1 MRVIS
6 RKPLNE
12 FARLYRD
19 SQPALSAWWKLMKVK
34 SYESPNALK
43 KDFPSAS
50 FIGGETTVF
59 NIGGNK
65 YRLVVNIVYSMR
77 TVFVEGVY
85 THVEYDRLTKAG
97 LLGFSRK

>member
-6 RKPLNE
+6 RKPLND
-12 FARLYRD
+12 FASLYPD
-19 SQPALSAWWKLMKVK
+19 SRPALSAWWQVMKAK
-34 SYESPNALK
+34 SYASPNALK

-65 YRLVVNIVYSMR
+65 YRLVVNVVYAMR
-77 TVFVEGVY
+77 TVFVGGVY

-97 LLGFSRK
+97 LLGS

>member
-12 FARLYRD
+12 FVRLYPD
-19 SQPALSAWWKLMKVK
+19 SQPSLGAWWKLMKAK
-34 SYESPNALK
+34 SYENPNALRR
-43 KDFPSAS
+43 DFPSVS

-65 YRLVVNIVYSMR
+65 YRLVVNVVYTMR

-85 THVEYDRLTKAG
+85 THVEYDRLTRAG
-97 LLGFSRK
+97 LLGY

>member
-6 RKPLNE
+6 RKALNE
-12 FARLYRD
+12 FARLYPD
-19 SQPALSAWWKLMKVK
+19 SQTPLSAWWKLMKAK
-34 SYESPNALK
+34 SYESPSALK
-43 KDFPSAS
+43 RDFPSAS

-97 LLGFSRK
+97 LLGS

>member
-1 MRVIS
+1 MRGIS
-6 RKPLNE
+6 RRALNE
-12 FARLYRD
+12 FTRLYPD
-19 SQPALSAWWKLMKVK
+19 SQTPLSVWWKLMKAK
-34 SYESPNALK
+34 SYKSPNALK

-97 LLGFSRK
+97 LLGS

>member
-12 FARLYRD
+12 FARLYPD
-19 SQPALSAWWKLMKVK
+19 SRPSLSAWWRVMKAK
-34 SYESPNALK
+34 SYGSPNALK

-65 YRLVVNIVYSMR
+65 YRLVVNVVYEMR
-77 TVFVEGVY
+77 TVFVDDVY

-97 LLGFSRK
+97 LLGS

>member
-6 RKPLNE
+6 RRPLTD
-12 FARLYRD
+12 FAEKHPD
-19 SQPALSAWWKLMKVK
+19 AQSALGSWWKLMKVK
-34 SYESPNALK
+34 SYKNPGALK

-77 TVFVEGVY
+77 TVFVNDVY
-85 THVEYDRLTKAG
+85 THVEYDRLMKAG
-97 LLGFSRK
+97 LLG

>member
-6 RKPLNE
+6 RKALNE
-12 FARLYRD
+12 FARLYPD
-19 SQPALSAWWKLMKVK
+19 AQTGLSAWWKLMKVK
-34 SYESPNALK
+34 NYENPNVLR
-43 KDFPSAS
+43 KDFPSVS

-85 THVEYDRLTKAG
+85 THVEYDRLTRAG
-97 LLGFSRK
+97 LLGS

>member
-12 FARLYRD
+12 FARLYPD
-19 SQPALSAWWKLMKVK
+19 SRPGLSVWWRVMKAK
-34 SYESPNALK
+34 SYASPNALK

-59 NIGGNK
+59 NIAGNK
-65 YRLVVNIVYSMR
+65 YRLVVNVVYAMR
-77 TVFVEGVY
+77 TVFVDDVY

-97 LLGFSRK
+97 LLGS

>member
-1 MRVIS
+1 MRVVS
-6 RKPLNE
+6 RKVLNE
-12 FARLYRD
+12 FARLYPD
-19 SQPALSAWWKLMKVK
+19 AQTGLGAWWKLMKAK
-34 SYESPNALK
+34 SYENPSALK
-43 KDFPSAS
+43 SDFPSAS

-85 THVEYDRLTKAG
+85 THVEYDRLTRVG
-97 LLGFSRK
+97 LLGSQ

>member
-12 FARLYRD
+12 FARLYPD
-19 SQPALSAWWKLMKVK
+19 SQPGLSAWWKIMKAK
-34 SYESPNALK
+34 SYERPSALK
-43 KDFPSAS
+43 RDFPSAS

-65 YRLVVNIVYSMR
+65 YRLIANIVYTMR

-85 THVEYDRLTKAG
+85 THIEYDRLTRAG
-97 LLGFSRK
+97 LLGS

>member
-6 RKPLNE
+6 RQALNE
-12 FARLYRD
+12 FARLYPE
-19 SQPALSAWWKLMKVK
+19 SQPALSVWWKLMKAK
-34 SYESPNALK
+34 SYENPNALK

-65 YRLVVNIVYSMR
+65 YRLVVNVVYSMR

-85 THVEYDRLTKAG
+85 THVEYDRLTRAG
-97 LLGFSRK
+97 LLGS